1 MNISLSPE
9 AAQRLAAHLDGRM
22 LRIAFT
28 TGCGGSGY
36 LMSYAQAANEGDTVV
51 AVDGLQVA
59 LDDMAVSQ
67 LDGAV
72 IECDREHDGYIL
84 EHPNAVNVAWCG

>member
-1 MNISLSPE
+1 MNLSLSPE
-9 AAQRLAAHLDGRM
+9 AAQHLSSDLDGRV

-36 LMSYAQAANEGDTVV
+36 RLSYEGAPIEGDTVI
-51 AVDGLQVA
+51 AIDGTRVA
-59 LDDMAVSQ
+59 LDDMAATR

-72 IECDREHDGYIL
+72 IEYDAQEDGYVL
-84 EHPNAVNVAWCG
+84 DHPDAANVAWCG